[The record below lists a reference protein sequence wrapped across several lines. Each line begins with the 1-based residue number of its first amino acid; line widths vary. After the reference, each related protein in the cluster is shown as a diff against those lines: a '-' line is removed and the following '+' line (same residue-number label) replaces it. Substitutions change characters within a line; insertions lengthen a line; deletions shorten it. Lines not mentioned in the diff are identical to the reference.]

1 MDGILKMKTGTSAD
15 KYGICAEVLAYLDR
29 EACGFIG
36 EVFVRRATGG
46 DEESWSPLSM
56 ALLPKVARPTQPKQF
71 RAIELAH
78 DLAKLWDSI
87 LESKLREYVTEE
99 DNPPWAYAWQSG
111 RQTTDLAQILRCTL
125 QGCEAK
131 GLGCVLGGVDIWKCF
146 DTIEHGLARRACT
159 RRGFRSRYARLY

>member
-1 MDGILKMKTGTSAD
+1 MERM
-15 KYGICAEVLAYLDR
+15 ELDLR
-29 EACGFIG
+29 GGQNNGWDPKNENRDISGQVWDMRGGPDPFRQRHMRLYRGSFYAPSN
-36 EVFVRRATGG
+36 RG

-78 DLAKLWDSI
+78 ALAKLWDSI

-99 DNPPWAYAWQSG
+99 DNPAWAYAWQSG

-131 GLGCVLGGVDIWKCF
+131 GTGCVLGG
-146 DTIEHGLARRACT
+146 
-159 RRGFRSRYARLY
+159 